1 MTALHYPQTRIALA
15 AAAFAAGI
23 GLAAPAFAKTP
34 AGGEFRVNTFTT
46 GSQLTPAIALDADG
60 DFVVVWQSSGQDP
73 GGSTGVYAQRYN
85 AAGVPQGGEF
95 RVNTYTTGHQGGPD
109 IAMDADGDFVITWRG
124 FGQPGD
130 SYDIY
135 AQRYSA
141 AGVAQGSEFLVNTY
155 TTGYQDGPAIAMDAD
170 GDFVVSWLSRG
181 GQDTSGLGVYAQRFN
196 AAGVPQGG
204 EFQVNSFTTGDQK
217 FPAIAM
223 DADGDFVVS
232 WHSDGQD
239 SSGEGIYAQRYNASG
254 VAQGGEFQV
263 NTFTTNNQRFAAIA
277 MDADGDF
284 VVSWFSYGQDGSG
297 NGIYAQRY
305 NAAGLAQGSEFQ
317 VNTFTTSNQVRP
329 AIAMDSDGDFVV
341 SWEAGG
347 ADGDSFGTAAQRYN
361 AAGVAQGGEVQVNT
375 FTTSAQSVPA
385 VGIDADGDFVVSWQS
400 AGQDDPA
407 SAFANGIYAQRFQ
420 ADTLTPSLTVTTSGA
435 ATNTTPVAGG
445 PAGVYS
451 FNAQFCNNTALNMTG
466 LSSKTLTLTN
476 GNNLL
481 NRTRDALAAPG
492 AAAIPAGGVGS
503 EKDLTATNGYSDL
516 ALTNGECVTVPYQIG
531 LASTARF
538 NFTVRIRGDNGQ

>member
-1 MTALHYPQTRIALA
+1 MTRLDFPKTRIALA
-15 AAAFAAGI
+15 AATLAAGA
-23 GLAAPAFAKTP
+23 GFTAPALAKVP

-60 DFVVVWQSSGQDP
+60 DFVVVWQSTGQDP

-217 FPAIAM
+217 NPAIAM

-277 MDADGDF
+277 MDSDGDF
-284 VVSWFSYGQDGSG
+284 VVSWFSFEQDGSG

-347 ADGDSFGTAAQRYN
+347 ADGDSSGTAAQRYN
-361 AAGVAQGGEVQVNT
+361 AAGVAQGGEIQVNT

-385 VGIDADGDFVVSWQS
+385 VGIDADGDFVVSWES
-400 AGQDDPA
+400 FVQDPDG
-407 SAFANGIYAQRFQ
+407 SRGIYAQRFQ
-420 ADTLTPSLTVTTSGA
+420 ALTLTPNLTVTTSAA

-445 PAGVYS
+445 PAGTYS
-451 FNAQFCNNTALNMTG
+451 FNAQFCNNVAQTMTG

-476 GNNLL
+476 SNNLL
-481 NRTRDALAAPG
+481 NRSRDAFAAPG
-492 AAAIPAGGVGS
+492 ASAIPPGGAGT
-503 EKDLTATNGYSDL
+503 EKDLTATGGYADL
-516 ALTNGECVTVPYQIG
+516 ALAPSECVAVPYQIG
-531 LASTARF
+531 LTNRDKF
-538 NFTVRIRGDNGQ
+538 NFTVRIRGDNGL